1 MGEGTR
7 ATGSII
13 TDLDCQISLEQIW
26 YDVLRI
32 HEGKHVSSLV
42 EIGRSVYCL

>member
-1 MGEGTR
+1 MPW

-26 YDVLRI
+26 YDVVRI
-32 HEGKHVSSLV
+32 YEGKHVSSLV
-42 EIGRSVYCL
+42 EMERSEYYL